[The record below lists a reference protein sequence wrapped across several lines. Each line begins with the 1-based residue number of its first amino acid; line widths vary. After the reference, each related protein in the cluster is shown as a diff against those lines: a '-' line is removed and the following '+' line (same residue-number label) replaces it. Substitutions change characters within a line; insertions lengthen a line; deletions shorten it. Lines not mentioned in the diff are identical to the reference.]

1 VSNLA
6 LIRPQRVDFDT
17 QQSCDWL
24 DGLPLIGTAGLGGSV
39 PGSANI
45 GNGAVTVAGVANG
58 TVYGAHVVAVTA
70 IGGGLTYL
78 SVTDPT
84 GIITAQG
91 VVGTPLYAGGITLG
105 LAQGST
111 PFAVG
116 DSFAIGVLP
125 VAIDLTGLRFDLDSR
140 ISSGSAAYAIQA
152 STAASPATIA
162 NGNASGLIAMRVPRA
177 TMAACPVFP
186 AEGYPY
192 AILASDPVT
201 GLTVPA
207 FYGLIFHTAVAA
219 QIGQGS

>member
-1 VSNLA
+1 MSNLA

-24 DGLPLIGTAGLGGSV
+24 DGLPLIGTAGLGGTV
-39 PGSANI
+39 PGSANV
-45 GNGAVTVAGVANG
+45 GNGTVSVAGVANG
-58 TVYGAHVVAVTA
+58 TAYGAHIVAVTA

-78 SVTDPT
+78 SVTDPA
-84 GIITAQG
+84 GIVTAQG
-91 VVGTPLYAGGITLG
+91 VAGAPLYAGGITLS
-105 LAQGST
+105 LSQGTT

-116 DSFAIGVLP
+116 DTFAIGVLP
-125 VAIDLTGLRFDLDSR
+125 VAVDLTGLRFDLDSR
-140 ISSGSAAYAIQA
+140 ISAGSSGFAIQA
-152 STAASPATIA
+152 STATSPATIA
-162 NGNASGLIAMRVPRA
+162 NGNASGLIAMQVPRA
-177 TMAACPVFP
+177 TLAACPVSP